1 MQKILL
7 CLTCLLSISLQ
18 LFSQSAV
25 VSYYRTAGC
34 MAVTESISTTQSYS
48 FTHPRPSMVNNYD
61 RLQQTDVNETS
72 GNSAITMVSF
82 ETSEIAILNNP
93 TSNKQI
99 QIRSNSNQ
107 LLILLNNEGKQ
118 LLKID
123 LLEGINLIEAAL
135 LPAGL
140 YHMRTEQCTEKV
152 FIQ

>member
-1 MQKILL
+1 
-7 CLTCLLSISLQ
+7 
-18 LFSQSAV
+18 
-25 VSYYRTAGC
+25 
-34 MAVTESISTTQSYS
+34 
-48 FTHPRPSMVNNYD
+48 MVNNYD
-61 RLQQTDVNETS
+61 RLQQADVNETS